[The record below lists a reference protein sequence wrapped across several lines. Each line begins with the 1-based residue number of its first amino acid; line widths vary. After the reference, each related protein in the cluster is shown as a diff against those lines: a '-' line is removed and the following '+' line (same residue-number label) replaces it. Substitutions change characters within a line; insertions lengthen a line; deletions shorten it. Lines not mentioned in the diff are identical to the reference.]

1 MVPVE
6 QNAADP
12 VTTRLRSSRVDL
24 LDLSLRNPLL
34 NYRPSVR
41 RGLEIIDE
49 KSSQVFGHLVVE
61 GIALKF
67 HHTKNSAPKEP
78 QATTAEGQVFYLDD
92 ESPGPAEIG
101 VGEANAANSLATPY
115 TKETLASRLL
125 TTAGDAW
132 LTIQEQ
138 GVNTLFLALGMLHW
152 KEEDASPDVRVA
164 PLVLV
169 PVRLERKT
177 ARSTW
182 QLSCTDEDCGFNL
195 SLVEKLKERGLKLPP
210 EPTLETGEDLEKLF
224 ALLEEAI
231 AEKPGWAVA
240 RDRMALGF
248 FSFGKFLMYKD
259 LDPDAWPVGAKPG
272 DHPVLGA
279 ILRDGFRERGGAVPP
294 DTSIDLVRP
303 PGKTIEVMD
312 ADGSQAEAL
321 AEVAAGR
328 SLVIQ
333 GPPGTGKSQTI
344 SNLIAEAV
352 HAGKRVLFV
361 AEKLAALEVVKRRLE
376 GVGLG
381 ELCLELH
388 SNKASKKE
396 IAADLGRTLALGR
409 PKAPVSDDQGLKD
422 LRDRLNA
429 YARAASTPIGNSD
442 VTPYHAIGVLERLG
456 TLPEPLPKL
465 ACPPAGEWT
474 RAEYDGALAAVQD
487 LAAKIA
493 EIGVPATHPFDG
505 CGLVELMPGDL
516 EKIDATLTAA
526 TAAGKAA
533 RAAGGTLARA
543 LGIADPADLAALET
557 INAVAALAL
566 EAPSLRGIPPVGP
579 AWDWAE
585 SVKALAEAGARA
597 IQRRSILATHSSKLI
612 AQAWDADVLA
622 ARGDLLADGGSWWK
636 RLFSGRYKAAK
647 RKVQGLCTAP
657 PASKPWELVA
667 LTDRILEVQRLKAE
681 IAERASAIRA
691 LVGDRAAGADAPW
704 DELLKVKEWA
714 AKFRGLVVS
723 RKLPPSLADW
733 VVSDW
738 DRKSVASLHA
748 ASHQAA
754 ASWRAAAA
762 QVRSSLAI
770 PAGGKHDLEGLAFAA
785 AEEKVGTWRKHLDK
799 LPSYVSY
806 WRLHQAVSRRNLGE
820 LAAMGHEGTP
830 RLPLILEQTWART
843 LIDRAMRER
852 AELREFD
859 AVTHEQLIQRFRK
872 ADEATFA
879 VNRAKLA
886 DLHWTRLPAPAA
898 YGQVGTLRREC
909 AKKTRHLPIRRLMQA
924 AGAAVQAAKPVFL
937 MSPLSVASYLPP
949 GGPVFDL
956 VVFDEASQVRPVD
969 ALGAVLRGRQLVVVG
984 DEKQLPPTSF
994 FDTMITTEGVTEGE
1008 EEGPGTNVTQDM
1020 QSILGLCAAQGML
1033 SRMLRWHYRSRH
1045 DSLIALSNREFYDN
1059 GLVIFPSPNKGGE
1072 GEGLSLQHLADTVY
1086 DRGMTRTNPKEADA
1100 VAQAALDHARNRPT
1114 LTLGI
1119 VAFSQAQKTAI
1130 ENRIEALARKDADF
1144 DAWIRGNKEEPF
1156 FVKNLENV
1164 QGDER
1169 DVMLI
1174 SVGYG
1179 RDAKGQVSMNLGPLN
1194 QSGGERRL
1202 NVLITRARRRC
1213 VVFTNLTA
1221 DDLDLRRA
1229 GGAGIKA
1236 FKSFLA
1242 FARAGKLDV
1251 AAGEKLEVHSEFETQ
1266 VHAALKRAGYT
1277 VEAHVGSGGY
1287 RIDLAVVDPQTPG
1300 RYLLGIECDGARYH
1314 SARWARDR
1322 DRLREAVLRG
1332 LGWNLHRIWSADWY
1346 RNREEALRRCVAAI
1360 EASKAAKPKLQAGG
1374 GMKSGTIERTAQAPE
1389 SAPVTPYTPAKVA
1402 ADLGDTHLAEVPT
1415 GTVAQFIAAIV
1426 GDEGPIHVD
1435 EIKRRVLE
1443 AIQARSGSK
1452 RDAAIEDAM
1461 AAATTRGLVRRRG
1474 DFLWGPKDAPVVP
1487 RDRTGLPDASRRLEY
1502 VCDEECLAAL
1512 DRAVKESCGCD
1523 GDEAAS
1529 QALRILGVKRND
1541 ESITRLKALFPATI
1555 P

>member
-1 MVPVE
+1 
-6 QNAADP
+6 
-12 VTTRLRSSRVDL
+12 
-24 LDLSLRNPLL
+24 
-34 NYRPSVR
+34 
-41 RGLEIIDE
+41 
-49 KSSQVFGHLVVE
+49 
-61 GIALKF
+61 
-67 HHTKNSAPKEP
+67 
-78 QATTAEGQVFYLDD
+78 
-92 ESPGPAEIG
+92 
-101 VGEANAANSLATPY
+101 
-115 TKETLASRLL
+115 
-125 TTAGDAW
+125 
-132 LTIQEQ
+132 
-138 GVNTLFLALGMLHW
+138 
-152 KEEDASPDVRVA
+152 
-164 PLVLV
+164 
-169 PVRLERKT
+169 
-177 ARSTW
+177 
-182 QLSCTDEDCGFNL
+182 
-195 SLVEKLKERGLKLPP
+195 
-210 EPTLETGEDLEKLF
+210 
-224 ALLEEAI
+224 
-231 AEKPGWAVA
+231 
-240 RDRMALGF
+240 
-248 FSFGKFLMYKD
+248 
-259 LDPDAWPVGAKPG
+259 
-272 DHPVLGA
+272 
-279 ILRDGFRERGGAVPP
+279 
-294 DTSIDLVRP
+294 
-303 PGKTIEVMD
+303 
-312 ADGSQAEAL
+312 
-321 AEVAAGR
+321 
-328 SLVIQ
+328 
-333 GPPGTGKSQTI
+333 
-344 SNLIAEAV
+344 
-352 HAGKRVLFV
+352 
-361 AEKLAALEVVKRRLE
+361 
-376 GVGLG
+376 VGLG

-396 IAADLGRTLALGR
+396 IAADLARTLSLGR
-409 PKAPVSDDQGLKD
+409 PKAPEGGDQGLKE

-429 YARAASTPIGNSD
+429 YARAASTPIGSSD

-456 TLPEPLPKL
+456 TLPEPLPKM
-465 ACPPAGEWT
+465 ACPPAAEWT
-474 RAEYDGALAAVQD
+474 RAEYDAALAAAQD
-487 LAAKIA
+487 FAAKIA
-493 EIGVPATHPFDG
+493 EIGVPAKHPFDG

-516 EKIDATLTAA
+516 EKIEATLKAA

-533 RAAGGTLARA
+533 RASAGAMARA

-557 INAVAALAL
+557 INAVAAVAL
-566 EAPSLRGIPPVGP
+566 EAPLLRGIPPIGP

-585 SVKALAEAGARA
+585 SVKALAEAGQRA
-597 IQRRSILATHSSKLI
+597 IQRRSIMATHGSKLI
-612 AQAWDADVLA
+612 AQAWEADVLA

-657 PASKPWELVA
+657 PASKPWELVT

-681 IAERASAIRA
+681 VAERAGPIRA

-704 DELLKVKEWA
+704 AELLKLKEWA
-714 AKFRGLVVS
+714 AKFRALVVS
-723 RKLPPSLADW
+723 RKLPASLSEW

-738 DRKSVASLHA
+738 DRKAVASLHA

-754 ASWRAAAA
+754 AAWRAAAA
-762 QVRSSLAI
+762 QVREKLAI

-785 AEEKVGTWRKHLDK
+785 AEEKAETWAKNLDK

-806 WRLHQAVSRRNLGE
+806 WRLHQAVSRRSLGE
-820 LAAMGHEGTP
+820 LAAMGHEGRTAPP
-830 RLPLILEQTWART
+830 RLALTLEQTWART
-843 LIDRAMRER
+843 LIDRALRER
-852 AELREFD
+852 PELREFD
-859 AVTHEQLIQRFRK
+859 AVTHEQVIQRFRK

-879 VNRAKLA
+879 ANRAKLA

-909 AKKTRHLPIRRLMQA
+909 VKKTRHLPIRRLMEQ

-969 ALGAVLRGRQLVVVG
+969 ALGSVLRGRQLVVVG

-994 FDTMITTEGVTEGE
+994 FDTMISTEGVTEGE

-1059 GLVIFPSPNKGGE
+1059 GLVIFPSPSKGGD
-1072 GEGLSLQHLADTVY
+1072 GEGLSLQHLPDTVY
-1086 DRGMTRTNPKEADA
+1086 DRGLTRTNPKEADA
-1100 VAQAALDHARNRPT
+1100 VALAALDHARTRPT

-1130 ENRIEALARKDADF
+1130 ENRIEAIARKDADF

-1194 QSGGERRL
+1194 QAGGERRL

-1242 FARAGKLDV
+1242 FAKAGKLDV
-1251 AAGEKLEVHSEFETQ
+1251 VAGEKPEVHSEFEAQ

-1287 RIDLAVVDPQTPG
+1287 RIDLAVVDPQSSG
-1300 RYLLGIECDGARYH
+1300 RYLLGVECDGVRYH

-1322 DRLREAVLRG
+1322 DRLRESVLRG
-1332 LGWNLHRIWSADWY
+1332 LGWSLHRIWSADWH

-1360 EASKAAKPKLQAGG
+1360 EASKAVRPTPQGG
-1374 GMKSGTIERTAQAPE
+1374 GGSKSGTIERTAQAPE
-1389 SAPVTPYTPAKVA
+1389 SAPVTPYKPAKVA

-1415 GTVAQFIAAIV
+1415 ETVAQFIAVIV
-1426 GDEGPIHVD
+1426 EDEGPIHVD

-1452 RDAAIEDAM
+1452 REAAIEDAM

-1474 DFLWGPKDAPVVP
+1474 DFLWGRTDKPVVP
-1487 RDRTGLPDASRRLEY
+1487 RDRSGLPDAGRRLE
-1502 VCDEECLAAL
+1502 VVSDEECLAAL
-1512 DRAVKESCGCD
+1512 DRAVKEACGCD
-1523 GDEAAS
+1523 GDEAAT
-1529 QALRILGVKRND
+1529 QAIRILGVKRND
-1541 ESITRLKALFPATI
+1541 ESITRLKALFPATL